1 MRKKRRVELHIEHR
15 EISVFATSGSMPA
28 YAPAHPSDLVPS
40 DASLVEVRA
49 AACPTCGS
57 PNLVLLTDT
66 VASDRL
72 DLAALN
78 QGMQDGS
85 VLVHRS
91 PSGEW
96 WICARSLPPN

>member
-15 EISVFATSGSMPA
+15 EISVFATRGSMPA
-28 YAPAHPSDLVPS
+28 YAPTHSSDLTPL
-40 DASLVEVRA
+40 DAALLDLRA

-57 PNLVLLTDT
+57 PNLILLADAIT
-66 VASDRL
+66 RNQL
-72 DLAALN
+72 DLAVLN

-85 VLVHRS
+85 VHVYRS

-96 WICARSLPPN
+96 WVCPQSLHPH